1 MNADT
6 QEPTIPREGD
16 VRPARRIPLAVKIP
30 YTCFVIVVVAVY
42 WSSYG
47 PTNFLYFCDVALLL
61 TLAGIWLESAL
72 LVSMCCVG
80 ILLPQLFWLVDFLC
94 QMSGHSLTGLT
105 AYMFSPTLT
114 LFARGLSLF
123 HGWLPIMLVWLVC
136 RLGYDRRALRA
147 WSVLAAALVLFSYF
161 FLPRSGAVLANP
173 NIPVNVDYVYGF
185 SDKEPQHWLNQTLYV
200 AVYLAA
206 LWGVVF
212 LPTHAVL
219 KRIVRPSGARSTT
232 P

>member
-1 MNADT
+1 MKTTADN
-6 QEPTIPREGD
+6 PMPPGSARPR
-16 VRPARRIPLAVKIP
+16 RRVPLAVKVLF
-30 YTCFVIVVVAVY
+30 TCFVAVLVPVY
-42 WSSYG
+42 WRSYG

-61 TLAGIWLESAL
+61 TLAGILVESAL

-80 ILLPQLFWLVDFLC
+80 ILLPQLFWLVDFLLRVF
-94 QMSGHSLTGLT
+94 GFSLTGLT
-105 AYMFSPTLT
+105 GYMFRPTLP

-123 HGWLPIMLVWLVC
+123 HGWLPLLLIWLVC
-136 RLGYDRRALRA
+136 RLGYDRRAFKA
-147 WSVLAAALVLFSYF
+147 WGFLATGLVLFSYL
-161 FLPRSGAVLANP
+161 FLPRAGAVLADP

-185 SDKEPQHWLNQTLYV
+185 SDKAPQHWMNQTLYV

-212 LPTHAVL
+212 LPTHALL
-219 KRIVRPSGARSTT
+219 KAAVRPAGPRETK